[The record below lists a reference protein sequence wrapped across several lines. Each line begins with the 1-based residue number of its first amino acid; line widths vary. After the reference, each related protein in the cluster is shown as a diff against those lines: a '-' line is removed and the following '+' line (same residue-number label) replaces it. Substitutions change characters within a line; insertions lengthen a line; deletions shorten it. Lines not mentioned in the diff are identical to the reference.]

1 MDLTCRI
8 MRFQYVWVVLYVSE
22 IDPNFNHMVTPSG
35 VTMTT
40 KAWSAFQNVTCE

>member
-1 MDLTCRI
+1 
-8 MRFQYVWVVLYVSE
+8 VVLYVSE

-40 KAWSAFQNVTCE
+40 KAWPAYLPFNTPVSNFCSLL